1 MGYGYII
8 ARIPPNSQEME
19 EMEMSKNIDLI
30 RLSDDGHLFIDGSV
44 LKYLDAETLSCLYKI
59 CRKTISLLRM
69 KGEISDE
76 KQ

>member
-59 CRKTISLLRM
+59 CR
-69 KGEISDE
+69 
-76 KQ
+76 